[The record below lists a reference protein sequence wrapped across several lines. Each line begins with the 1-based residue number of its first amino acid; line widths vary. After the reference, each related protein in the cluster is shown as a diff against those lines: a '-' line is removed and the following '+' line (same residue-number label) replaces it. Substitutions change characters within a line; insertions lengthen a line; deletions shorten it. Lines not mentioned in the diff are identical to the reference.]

1 MRTGH
6 QNRSPAARHDFG
18 PLLATLGQADLDF
31 IVVGPAAAR
40 ARGMDIASTGAN
52 ASVLDVT
59 PNPTPHNLDI
69 LAATL
74 SSAADPRLRAAATSG
89 GLPAHLK
96 AETFQALPV
105 LPLTTALG
113 ELNVLLRPVGAPAT
127 YGELLDD
134 VSSVDLD
141 GVGILAPT
149 IEALLRGLAGG
160 ATSPDPTVLAQL
172 RRAHESAAVHTAAQA
187 DPERVVHQ
195 ENDLEQVILATL
207 TTADSPM
214 SVRELLFVTRTWK
227 KVPYKQVKS
236 AAEALTM
243 RGELLRDKDGAA
255 HRYRHNT
262 DTDDHVAHYI
272 LALLAD
278 RPDPQATLD
287 KVWSLFTT
295 GNQT

>member
-6 QNRSPAARHDFG
+6 ENRSPAARHDFG
-18 PLLATLGQADLDF
+18 PLLATLVQADVDF
-31 IVVGPAAAR
+31 IIVGPAAVR
-40 ARGMDIASTGAN
+40 ARGMDISGADS
-52 ASVLDVT
+52 SVLDVT

-69 LAATL
+69 LASAL
-74 SSAADPRLRAAATSG
+74 SSGADPRLRTGDTPA
-89 GLPAHLK
+89 GLPAHLS
-96 AETFQALPV
+96 AETFRALPV

-127 YGELLDD
+127 YDELLDD
-134 VSSVDLD
+134 VSSVELD
-141 GVGILAPT
+141 AVGILVPT

-160 ATSPDPTVLAQL
+160 AKSPDHQILAQL
-172 RRAHESAAVHTAAQA
+172 RRAHESAALLAAAQV
-187 DPERVVHQ
+187 DPEPVLRQ
-195 ENDLEQVILATL
+195 EGDLEQVILATL
-207 TTADSPM
+207 KAADSPM
-214 SVRELLFVTRTWK
+214 SVRELLFVTRTRT

-236 AAEALTM
+236 AAEALTV

-255 HRYRHNT
+255 YRYRHNT
-262 DTDDHVAHYI
+262 DTDDQVAHRI

-287 KVWSLFTT
+287 KVRSLFTT

>member
-6 QNRSPAARHDFG
+6 QDRSPAAGHDFG
-18 PLLATLGQADLDF
+18 PLLATLGYADVDF
-31 IVVGPAAAR
+31 IIVGPAAVR
-40 ARGMDIASTGAN
+40 ARGMDISGTDS
-52 ASVLDVT
+52 SVLDVT

-69 LAATL
+69 LAAAL
-74 SSAADPRLRAAATSG
+74 SSGADPRLRTGDTPG
-89 GLPAHLK
+89 GLPAHLS
-96 AETFQALPV
+96 AETFRALPV

-134 VSSVDLD
+134 VSSVELD

-160 ATSPDPTVLAQL
+160 ARSPDLQIVAQL
-172 RRAHESAAVHTAAQA
+172 RRAHESAALLTAARA
-187 DPERVVHQ
+187 DPELVMRH
-195 ENDLEQVILATL
+195 EGDLERVILATL
-207 TTADSPM
+207 KTADSPM

-227 KVPYKQVKS
+227 KVPYKHVKS

-255 HRYRHNT
+255 YRYRHNT
-262 DTDDHVAHYI
+262 DSDDQIAHYI
-272 LALLAD
+272 LGLLAD